1 MAAAWFSDL
10 ITAQTAAFLLVSV
23 CCNAH
28 LDIPICSLSAPD
40 GFDVPLAS
48 EDELRQHTFN
58 WCPKR
63 AASRKKIKRQF
74 DWSPTCSSKFHGFI
88 LFNTNGETCP
98 PAYSTMMTEAERDEW
113 NSVFHHKLPELMRN
127 RHYQRQFGN
136 IFARVHGSHKARTGD
151 GKRQQIK
158 FSKILRI
165 ALTRLKSAKTPEKKQ
180 VAQAELDLMNLA
192 KDLLAAQ
199 YKRLVQVSCSV
210 FFSPSSRAW
219 DIC

>member
-1 MAAAWFSDL
+1 
-10 ITAQTAAFLLVSV
+10 
-23 CCNAH
+23 
-28 LDIPICSLSAPD
+28 
-40 GFDVPLAS
+40 
-48 EDELRQHTFN
+48 
-58 WCPKR
+58 
-63 AASRKKIKRQF
+63 
-74 DWSPTCSSKFHGFI
+74 
-88 LFNTNGETCP
+88 
-98 PAYSTMMTEAERDEW
+98 MMTQAERDEW

-127 RHYQRQFGN
+127 RHYQKNFSN
-136 IFARVHGSHKARTGD
+136 IFARVNDSHKARTED

-210 FFSPSSRAW
+210 FFSPSSRAC